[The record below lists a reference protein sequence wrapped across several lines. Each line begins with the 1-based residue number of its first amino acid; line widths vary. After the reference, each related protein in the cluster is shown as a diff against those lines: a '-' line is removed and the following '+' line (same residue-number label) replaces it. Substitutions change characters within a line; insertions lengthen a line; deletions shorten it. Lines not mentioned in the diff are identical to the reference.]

1 MWSFIYR
8 ALRKE
13 AVASW
18 RWGILGSH
26 RKGMKIPRIFISAR
40 KLAFLSHR

>member
-18 RWGILGSH
+18 RGGPGISQ
-26 RKGMKIPRIFISAR
+26 KWSEVASDFYSAR
-40 KLAFLSHR
+40 KLAFLSRR